1 MRKYR
6 YELKYIITP
15 QTAEIL
21 KNRLLSVMEVD
32 KMAKSA
38 DGSYTISSL
47 YFDDLD
53 STAYFEKLDGVRYR
67 TKYRI
72 RVYDYDDSF
81 IRLERKLKH
90 ENMTSKDQTK
100 ITKSTY
106 TKIISGRL
114 NGISDSDD
122 KLYNEFVK
130 DVRLKQLK
138 PSVIVEYKRIALTY
152 PVSDVRVTFDSEVR
166 SGMYNYN
173 LFDKK
178 LTTFSVLNPNKVILE
193 VKFNEFLPEHI
204 SLILSTVP
212 SFRQAVSKFA
222 LCRSIK

>member
-1 MRKYR
+1 
-6 YELKYIITP
+6 
-15 QTAEIL
+15 
-21 KNRLLSVMEVD
+21 
-32 KMAKSA
+32 
-38 DGSYTISSL
+38 
-47 YFDDLD
+47 
-53 STAYFEKLDGVRYR
+53 
-67 TKYRI
+67 
-72 RVYDYDDSF
+72 
-81 IRLERKLKH
+81 
-90 ENMTSKDQTK
+90 MTSKDQTR
-100 ITKSTY
+100 ITRATY
-106 TKIISGRL
+106 SKIISGRL

-152 PVSDVRVTFDSEVR
+152 PVSDVRVTFDSEIR